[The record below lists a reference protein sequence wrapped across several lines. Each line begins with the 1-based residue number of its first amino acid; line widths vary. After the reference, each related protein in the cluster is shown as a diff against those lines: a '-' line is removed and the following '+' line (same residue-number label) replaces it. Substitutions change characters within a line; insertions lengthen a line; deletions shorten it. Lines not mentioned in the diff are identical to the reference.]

1 MWAFSFNILVREK
14 SSRADVESNS
24 VRTEVGERGRTARR
38 RRKLFLCGLSP
49 GSLKSPGL
57 SSSSPSPSTGL
68 ANVFIVEGG
77 RATGTATRVI
87 AARVEEGK
95 SGEEEEEE
103 EEATPVPIAGSEEE
117 EEGGGTTMLRRS
129 KSGSREPSARGG
141 DR

>member
-1 MWAFSFNILVREK
+1 M
-14 SSRADVESNS
+14 
-24 VRTEVGERGRTARR
+24 
-38 RRKLFLCGLSP
+38 CGLSQ

-57 SSSSPSPSTGL
+57 SSSSPSPSIGL

-87 AARVEEGK
+87 ASNREEGK
-95 SGEEEEEE
+95 SGGKEE
-103 EEATPVPIAGSEEE
+103 EEATPVPIPGSEEE
-117 EEGGGTTMLRRS
+117 GEEGGRTTMLRRS